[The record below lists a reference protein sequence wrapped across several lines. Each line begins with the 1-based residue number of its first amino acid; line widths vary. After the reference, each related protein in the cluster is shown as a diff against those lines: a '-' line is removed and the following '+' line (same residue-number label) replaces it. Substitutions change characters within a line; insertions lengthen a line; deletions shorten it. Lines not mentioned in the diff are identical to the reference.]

1 MSVPVASTDR
11 SVGKRLQET
20 AVAGVRAI
28 AFWIAVVLPVAY
40 LPVVAVLSLSMVPP
54 TVHLGPDLALVALLA
69 IHGSCVVIGHEHTP
83 GRGRHVSSIR

>member
-1 MSVPVASTDR
+1 MSTLVESTDR

-40 LPVVAVLSLSMVPP
+40 LPVLSTLLFPFSPAAVPLDPFF
-54 TVHLGPDLALVALLA
+54 ALVILIA
-69 IHGSCVVIGHEHTP
+69 IHGSCVVLGHEHTP